1 MFDSLQEAQ
10 MWLSFLIISGAII
23 IYASEKLKI
32 EITSLVTIVS
42 LLLLF
47 EISPLFFPSETST
60 ISSRD
65 LLSGFAEPAL
75 FAIIGLLVIGQA
87 LVATGALDNFTKMLV
102 SKGGKTP
109 QALIIFILLFVL
121 VTSAFMNNTPVVV
134 IFIPILSTLSVQLG
148 RSPSL
153 VMIPLSFAAI
163 LGGNLTLIGSSTNL
177 LSSGAL
183 TNLGEPA
190 LQFFDLLVPGAVL
203 AVVGFT
209 YLLLASPV
217 ILKSRADMVEQ
228 LMIDED
234 MLPQGRQFIVQ
245 IEVDN
250 NSPFLG
256 MHSSA
261 GLFPKLT
268 DITLRLIQRGENA
281 LLPPFHDMV
290 LQKGDVLIIAAT
302 RTSLTALLKKYP
314 NIFQMAEHEESPIYR
329 EVFSVKDQ
337 MLAEAMIPPT
347 SRMIGLSLSQIAFH
361 HKTNCTVLGI
371 QRRSRM
377 IRTSLHDIL
386 LETGDVLLLFGER
399 SDVLKLRSSKNVI
412 LMEWSAS
419 DAPRGERALLSVGIF
434 GFVILFAATGLV
446 PVTIAAL
453 AGATAVVLSG
463 CLTLRQAARAI
474 DRRIIMLVGAALA
487 MGTALGATGGA
498 SYLSQNAISALD
510 GTSPA
515 IVLSAFF
522 LMVAFITNI
531 LSNNATAVLFIP
543 IAISISKELGVDPM
557 AFIVAVIFAANCS
570 FATPMGYQTN
580 LMVMGPGH
588 YQFKDYIK
596 TGVPLIIILWIT
608 FSLFAPFYYNL

>member
-1 MFDSLQEAQ
+1 MFDSLQDAQ
-10 MWLSFLIISGAII
+10 MWLSFLIIAGAII
-23 IYASEKLKI
+23 LYASEKLKI
-32 EITSLVTIVS
+32 EVTSLITIVS

-47 EISPLFFPSETST
+47 EISPIFFPAETSPV
-60 ISSRD
+60 SSRE

-87 LVATGALDNFTKMLV
+87 LVATGALDNFTKTLV

-134 IFIPILSTLSVQLG
+134 IFIPILSALSIQLG

-177 LSSGAL
+177 LASGAL
-183 TNLGEPA
+183 TNAGEPA
-190 LQFFDLLVPGAVL
+190 LQFFDLLVPGSVL

-209 YLLLASPV
+209 YLLIASPTM
-217 ILKSRADMVEQ
+217 LQSRANMAKQ
-228 LMIDED
+228 LMIDD
-234 MLPQGRQFIVQ
+234 DLLPQGRQFIVQ
-245 IEVDN
+245 VEVDGD
-250 NSPFLG
+250 SPFLG
-256 MHSSA
+256 MRSSG

-268 DITLRLIQRGENA
+268 HITLRLIQRGEKA
-281 LLPPFHDMV
+281 FLPPFDDIE
-290 LQKGDVLIIAAT
+290 LQEKDVLVIAAT
-302 RTSLTALLKKYP
+302 RISLTALLKKYP
-314 NIFQMAEHEESPIYR
+314 HIFQTINEQNDDIYK
-329 EVFSVKDQ
+329 ELFSVKDQ
-337 MLAEAMIPPT
+337 MLAEAMIAPT
-347 SRMIGLSLSQIAFH
+347 SQMIGLSLSQIAFH

-377 IRTSLHDIL
+377 IRTSLDDIL
-386 LETGDVLLLFGER
+386 LEAGDVLLIFGER
-399 SDVLKLRSSKNVI
+399 KDVLKLRSSKNVM

-434 GFVILFAATGLV
+434 GFVVLFAATGLM

-453 AGATAVVLSG
+453 AGATAIVLSG
-463 CLTLRQAARAI
+463 CLTLRQAVRAI
-474 DRRIIMLVGAALA
+474 DRRIIMLVGSALA

-498 SYLSQNAISALD
+498 SYLSHNAITALE

-515 IVLSAFF
+515 IVLSVFF
-522 LMVAFITNI
+522 LIVAIITNV

-543 IAISISKELGVDPM
+543 IALSVSHELGVDPM
-557 AFIVAVIFAANCS
+557 PFIVAVIFAANCS

>member
-1 MFDSLQEAQ
+1 PA
-10 MWLSFLIISGAII
+10 
-23 IYASEKLKI
+23 
-32 EITSLVTIVS
+32 
-42 LLLLF
+42 
-47 EISPLFFPSETST
+47 ETSPV
-60 ISSRD
+60 SSRD

-87 LVATGALDNFTKMLV
+87 LVATGALDNFTKALV

-134 IFIPILSTLSVQLG
+134 IFIPILSALSIQLG

-177 LSSGAL
+177 LASGAL
-183 TNLGEPA
+183 TNAGQPA
-190 LQFFDLLVPGAVL
+190 LQFFDLLVPGSVL
-203 AVVGFT
+203 AVVGFA
-209 YLLLASPV
+209 YLLIASPTM
-217 ILKSRADMVEQ
+217 LQSRANMAKQ
-228 LMIDED
+228 LMIDD
-234 MLPQGRQFIVQ
+234 DLLPQGRQFIVQ
-245 IEVDN
+245 IEVDGD
-250 NSPFLG
+250 SPFLG
-256 MHSSA
+256 MRSSG

-268 DITLRLIQRGENA
+268 HITLRLIQRGEKA
-281 LLPPFHDMV
+281 FLPPFDDIE
-290 LQKGDVLIIAAT
+290 LQEKDILVIAAT
-302 RTSLTALLKKYP
+302 RISLTALLKKYP
-314 NIFQMAEHEESPIYR
+314 NVFKITDEQNNDIYK
-329 EVFSVKDQ
+329 EMFSVKDQ
-337 MLAEAMIPPT
+337 MLAEAMIAPT
-347 SRMIGLSLSQIAFH
+347 SQMRGLSLSQIAFH

-377 IRTSLHDIL
+377 IRTSLDDIL
-386 LETGDVLLLFGER
+386 LEAGDVLLIFGER
-399 SDVLKLRSSKNVI
+399 KDVLKLRSSKNVM

-434 GFVILFAATGLV
+434 GFVVLFAATGV
-446 PVTIAAL
+446 MPVTIAAL
-453 AGATAVVLSG
+453 AGATAIVLSG
-463 CLTLRQAARAI
+463 CLTLRQAVRAI
-474 DRRIIMLVGAALA
+474 DRRIIMLVGSALA

-498 SYLSQNAISALD
+498 SYLSHNAITALE

-515 IVLSAFF
+515 IVLSVFF
-522 LMVAFITNI
+522 LIVAIITNV

-543 IAISISKELGVDPM
+543 IALSVSHELGVDPM
-557 AFIVAVIFAANCS
+557 PFIVAVIFAANCS

>member
-1 MFDSLQEAQ
+1 MFDSLQDAQ
-10 MWLSFLIISGAII
+10 MWLSFLVIAGAII
-23 IYASEKLKI
+23 LYASEKLKI
-32 EITSLVTIVS
+32 EITSLITIVS

-47 EISPLFFPSETST
+47 EISPIFFPAETSPV
-60 ISSRD
+60 SSRD

-87 LVATGALDNFTKMLV
+87 LVATGALDNFTKALV

-134 IFIPILSTLSVQLG
+134 IFIPILSALSIQLG

-177 LSSGAL
+177 LASGAL
-183 TNLGEPA
+183 TNAGQPA
-190 LQFFDLLVPGAVL
+190 LQFFDLLVPGSVL
-203 AVVGFT
+203 AVVGFA
-209 YLLLASPV
+209 YLLIASPTM
-217 ILKSRADMVEQ
+217 LQSRANMAKQ
-228 LMIDED
+228 LMIDD
-234 MLPQGRQFIVQ
+234 DLLPQGRQFIVQ
-245 IEVDN
+245 IEVDGD
-250 NSPFLG
+250 SPFLG
-256 MHSSA
+256 MRSSG

-268 DITLRLIQRGENA
+268 HITLRLIQRGEKA
-281 LLPPFHDMV
+281 FLPPFDDIE
-290 LQKGDVLIIAAT
+290 LQEKDILVIAAT
-302 RTSLTALLKKYP
+302 RISLTALLKKYP
-314 NIFQMAEHEESPIYR
+314 NVFKITDEQNNDIYK
-329 EVFSVKDQ
+329 EMFSVKDQ
-337 MLAEAMIPPT
+337 MLAEAMIAPT
-347 SRMIGLSLSQIAFH
+347 SQMRGLSLSQIAFH

-377 IRTSLHDIL
+377 IRTSLDDIL
-386 LETGDVLLLFGER
+386 LEAGDVLLIFGER
-399 SDVLKLRSSKNVI
+399 KDVLKLRSSKNVM

-434 GFVILFAATGLV
+434 GFVVLFAATGV
-446 PVTIAAL
+446 MPVTIAAL
-453 AGATAVVLSG
+453 AGATAIVLSG
-463 CLTLRQAARAI
+463 CLTLRQAVRAI
-474 DRRIIMLVGAALA
+474 DRRIIMLVGSALA

-498 SYLSQNAISALD
+498 SYLSHNAITALE

-515 IVLSAFF
+515 IVLSVFF
-522 LMVAFITNI
+522 LIVAIITNV

-543 IAISISKELGVDPM
+543 IALSVSHELGVDPM
-557 AFIVAVIFAANCS
+557 PFIVAVIFAANCS

>member
-1 MFDSLQEAQ
+1 MFDSLQDAQ
-10 MWLSFLIISGAII
+10 MWLSFLIIAGAII
-23 IYASEKLKI
+23 LYASEKLKI
-32 EITSLVTIVS
+32 EVTSLITIVS

-47 EISPLFFPSETST
+47 EISPIFFPAETSPV
-60 ISSRD
+60 SSRE

-87 LVATGALDNFTKMLV
+87 LVATGALDNFTKALV

-134 IFIPILSTLSVQLG
+134 IFIPILSALSIQLG

-177 LSSGAL
+177 LASGAL
-183 TNLGEPA
+183 TNAGQPA
-190 LQFFDLLVPGAVL
+190 LQFFDLLVPGSVL
-203 AVVGFT
+203 AVVGFA
-209 YLLLASPV
+209 YLLIASPTM
-217 ILKSRADMVEQ
+217 LQSRANMAKQ
-228 LMIDED
+228 LMIDD
-234 MLPQGRQFIVQ
+234 DLLPQGRQFIVQ
-245 IEVDN
+245 IEVDGD
-250 NSPFLG
+250 SPFLG
-256 MHSSA
+256 MRSSG

-268 DITLRLIQRGENA
+268 HITLRLIQRGEKA
-281 LLPPFHDMV
+281 FLPPFDDIE
-290 LQKGDVLIIAAT
+290 LQEKDVLVIAAT
-302 RTSLTALLKKYP
+302 RISLTALLKKYP
-314 NIFQMAEHEESPIYR
+314 NVFKITDEQNNDIYK
-329 EVFSVKDQ
+329 EMFSVKDQ
-337 MLAEAMIPPT
+337 MLAEAMIAPT
-347 SRMIGLSLSQIAFH
+347 SQMRGLSLSQIAFH

-377 IRTSLHDIL
+377 IRTSLDDIL
-386 LETGDVLLLFGER
+386 LEAGDVLLIFGER
-399 SDVLKLRSSKNVI
+399 KDVLKLRSSKNVM

-434 GFVILFAATGLV
+434 GFVVLFAATGLM

-453 AGATAVVLSG
+453 AGATAIVLSG
-463 CLTLRQAARAI
+463 CLTLRQAVRAI
-474 DRRIIMLVGAALA
+474 DRRIIMLVGSALA

-498 SYLSQNAISALD
+498 SYLSHNAITALE

-515 IVLSAFF
+515 IVLSVFF
-522 LMVAFITNI
+522 LIVAIITNV

-543 IAISISKELGVDPM
+543 IALSVSHELGVDPM
-557 AFIVAVIFAANCS
+557 PFIVAVIFAANCS